1 MSYVLP
7 GPQYLTLIDKNG
19 IRLWITLSEASYKTL
34 TPNILVPAV
43 QKVLVHK
50 GQKMSYLDYFFLY
63 DSWWRW
69 LASRWIF
76 LGHYFYLPCEL
87 ISSHGRKGRT
97 NNHTNHQSSES
108 WPFTISK
115 LMCIQEILP
124 DSHCLQMVGK
134 CDHLPWKTDEKQE
147 LVKRPS
153 LFSNKTFPKLRNYV
167 SKLTVDLSLRRQ
179 FCTGSLCT
187 WEFQNETRISSKI

>member
-1 MSYVLP
+1 MSNLFRSFLQNSDSKHIGSSCSESFSTQRSGDVLL
-7 GPQYLTLIDKNG
+7 GL
-19 IRLWITLSEASYKTL
+19 
-34 TPNILVPAV
+34 
-43 QKVLVHK
+43 
-50 GQKMSYLDYFFLY
+50 FFLY

-69 LASRWIF
+69 LVSRWIF
-76 LGHYFYLPCEL
+76 LGPYFYLPYKL

-97 NNHTNHQSSES
+97 NNHTNRRSSES

-147 LVKRPS
+147 LVKWPS
-153 LFSNKTFPKLRNYV
+153 FFLKQNI
-167 SKLTVDLSLRRQ
+167 SKIKKRCFKADSWLSLGRVTVLHW
-179 FCTGSLCT
+179 CSLYM
-187 WEFQNETRISSKI
+187 RY

>member
-1 MSYVLP
+1 MQ
-7 GPQYLTLIDKNG
+7 GPQYLTPRDKNG
-19 IRLWITLSEASYKTL
+19 IRLWITFSEASYKTL

-43 QKVLVHK
+43 QNFSIQRSGDVLL
-50 GQKMSYLDYFFLY
+50 GLFFYY

-76 LGHYFYLPCEL
+76 LGHYFYLPYEL

-97 NNHTNHQSSES
+97 NNPTNRQGSES
-108 WPFTISK
+108 WPFTQISK

-134 CDHLPWKTDEKQE
+134 RDQLPWKTDEKQE

-153 LFSNKTFPKLRNYV
+153 LFSNKTFPK
-167 SKLTVDLSLRRQ
+167 
-179 FCTGSLCT
+179 
-187 WEFQNETRISSKI
+187 

>member
-1 MSYVLP
+1 MSYVLQ
-7 GPQYLTLIDKNG
+7 GPQYLTPIDKNG
-19 IRLWITLSEASYKTL
+19 IRLWITFSEASYKTGSKY
-34 TPNILVPAV
+34 IGSSCSEI
-43 QKVLVHK
+43 LVHK
-50 GQKMSYLDYFFLY
+50 GQEMSYLDYFFLY

-76 LGHYFYLPCEL
+76 LGHYFYLPYEL

-124 DSHCLQMVGK
+124 DSPCLQMVGK

-153 LFSNKTFPKLRNYV
+153 LFSNKTFPKLRNHV
-167 SKLTVDLSLRRQ
+167 SKLTVDLGLQ
-179 FCTGSLCT
+179 
-187 WEFQNETRISSKI
+187 